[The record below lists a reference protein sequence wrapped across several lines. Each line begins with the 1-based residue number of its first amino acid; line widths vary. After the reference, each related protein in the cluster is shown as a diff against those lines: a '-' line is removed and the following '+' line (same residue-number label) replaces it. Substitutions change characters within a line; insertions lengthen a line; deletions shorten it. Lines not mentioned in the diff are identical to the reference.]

1 MEIKTKAHG
10 KWRILEI
17 SGHIKGAEVSQF
29 RSAVHVAL
37 AEKQLCLVA
46 DMKEVG
52 FIDSSGV
59 GMLITCHQDL
69 KGAGGRLVLMNLS
82 DDIYDLFEMT
92 SIDRLFQIV
101 EGLEELEALDMA

>member
-1 MEIKTKAHG
+1 MEIKTKVMG
-10 KWRILEI
+10 KWQILDI

-29 RSAVHVAL
+29 RATVQKAL
-37 AEKQLCLVA
+37 ADGQLHLA
-46 DMKEVG
+46 ANMKEVG

-69 KGAGGRLVLMNLS
+69 KAAGGKLVLMNLS

-101 EGLEELEALDMA
+101 EGMEELEVLDSG